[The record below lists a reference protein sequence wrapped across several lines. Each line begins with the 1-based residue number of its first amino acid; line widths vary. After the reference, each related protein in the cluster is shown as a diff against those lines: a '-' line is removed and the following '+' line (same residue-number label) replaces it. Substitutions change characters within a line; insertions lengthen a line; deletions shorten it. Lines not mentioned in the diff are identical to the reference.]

1 MAVRRLHHEQPNSFE
16 FTPENLAFAKET
28 IAKFPDDK
36 QASAVIPLLWRAQEQ
51 HDGWLP
57 EPALRYVADMLDMP
71 YIRAYEIATFYTMYQ
86 LAPVGTVAHVQVCGT
101 TPCMLRGSEDIK
113 AVCQKRIAQNP
124 HELSADGRF
133 SWEEVECLGSC
144 ANAPMVQVWKDT
156 YEDLTPDLFERV
168 LDGFDSGTPP
178 KPGSQ
183 IGRQASEPEG
193 GATTLTD
200 ASIFDRVVADGGD
213 NDNQVSARGGADA
226 AAGKT
231 TSAASDAGASGK
243 SGAAAGTAP
252 AAVGTASTATAIG
265 AAANKGVLPGL
276 GGAPLASGM
285 TQAAT
290 GSSDGSDAAAVQ
302 PETPPLLDK
311 PRDGEGDELELIW
324 GVAEILRKRLNDAG
338 IWHFDQIAAWT
349 PANIAWF
356 ETTFEG
362 MKGRIARD
370 KWLEQCAKLKDGWR
384 PESNIGERP
393 KS

>member
-1 MAVRRLHHEQPNSFE
+1 
-16 FTPENLAFAKET
+16 
-28 IAKFPDDK
+28 
-36 QASAVIPLLWRAQEQ
+36 
-51 HDGWLP
+51 
-57 EPALRYVADMLDMP
+57 MP
-71 YIRAYEIATFYTMYQ
+71 YIRVYEVATFYTMYN
-86 LAPVGTVAHVQVCGT
+86 LGPVGKYHIQLCGT

-226 AAGKT
+226 AAG
-231 TSAASDAGASGK
+231 
-243 SGAAAGTAP
+243 TAP
-252 AAVGTASTATAIG
+252 AAVGTASTAAAIG

-290 GSSDGSDAAAVQ
+290 GAADGSDAAAVQ

-393 KS
+393 KG